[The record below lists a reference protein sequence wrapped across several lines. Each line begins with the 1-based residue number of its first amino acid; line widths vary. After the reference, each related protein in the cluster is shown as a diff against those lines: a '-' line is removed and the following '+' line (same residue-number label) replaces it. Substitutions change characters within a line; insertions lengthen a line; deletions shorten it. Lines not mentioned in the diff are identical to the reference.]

1 MKTPSTQKQILLMVN
16 LAQTILIFIGVAGF
30 CFITTGKTVTP
41 IPPASKIVPVIPPE
55 KLEELQE
62 VILELE
68 DEVSDVCK
76 SFLDGMAEF
85 WREIL
90 AVSGVLFMLGL
101 LSYFMLSWLFA
112 DSIMI
117 DHEEKETHI
126 TTRHLLDLSEAERWR
141 YIEANKKGDLEE
153 QMEILRGCG
162 CKDDADKCSEC
173 SDDCKCQEV
182 NVKNEM
188 EMIKN

>member
-30 CFITTGKTVTP
+30 CFFTTGKTVTP

-141 YIEANKKGDLEE
+141 YIEAKEKGDLEE